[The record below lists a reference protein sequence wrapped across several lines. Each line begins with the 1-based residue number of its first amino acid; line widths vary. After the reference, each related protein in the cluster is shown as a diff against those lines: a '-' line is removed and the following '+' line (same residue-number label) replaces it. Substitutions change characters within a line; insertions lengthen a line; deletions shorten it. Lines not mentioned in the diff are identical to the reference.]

1 MTRTDLG
8 TSVQLEVPL
17 AVELPPDVVEFMVRA
32 VRASLVKSE
41 PWLPLSRGTAPGRCG
56 LPLAAGVL
64 AVITW
69 VRLIWYFND
78 RYSGWGWRIGDALVA
93 LLALVVRA
101 MLAVGV
107 VALALFGALEVVVH
121 VAGWPRSISGPLV
134 MLIAIALVA
143 LGTLVFVV
151 TGGWRLWFVE
161 G

>member
-1 MTRTDLG
+1 MAT
-8 TSVQLEVPL
+8 
-17 AVELPPDVVEFMVRA
+17 A
-32 VRASLVKSE
+32 E
-41 PWLPLSRGTAPGRCG
+41 PWYSSGTLWSAIG
-56 LPLAAGVL
+56 LAAGVL
-64 AVITW
+64 AVIIW
-69 VRLIWYFND
+69 VWLIWYFND
-78 RYSGWGWRIGDALVA
+78 RYSEWGWRIGDALVA
-93 LLALVVRA
+93 LLALVVGA

-121 VAGWPRSISGPLV
+121 VAGWARSISGPLV